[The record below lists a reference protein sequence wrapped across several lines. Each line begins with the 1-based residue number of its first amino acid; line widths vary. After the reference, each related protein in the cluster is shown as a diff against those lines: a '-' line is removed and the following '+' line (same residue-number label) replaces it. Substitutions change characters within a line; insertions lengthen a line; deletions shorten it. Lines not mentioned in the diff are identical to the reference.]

1 MSVFGQHSAA
11 TDSRL
16 DVTREATMGKATIT
30 TMLLLGSAIAITVLE
45 PIRASTDATKAD
57 PAIIEE
63 TVQGK
68 VEFVAAEAN
77 QLRIAVADR
86 KLTVTVTPETRI
98 RIAENREGTLAN
110 LRPGMDV
117 LCVYVNRESKLVAL
131 TVLVLQ
137 T

>member
-1 MSVFGQHSAA
+1 M
-11 TDSRL
+11 R
-16 DVTREATMGKATIT
+16 KALLT
-30 TMLLLGSAIAITVLE
+30 TMLLLGSATAVAAIE
-45 PIRASTDATKAD
+45 PFAATSNAAPVG

-77 QLRIAVADR
+77 QLTIVAGDR
-86 KLTVTVTPETRI
+86 KLTMHATPETRI
-98 RIAENREGTLAN
+98 RIAENRDGTLAH

-117 LCVYVNRESKLVAL
+117 LCVYIKRENKLFAL
-131 TVLVLQ
+131 TVVVLQ